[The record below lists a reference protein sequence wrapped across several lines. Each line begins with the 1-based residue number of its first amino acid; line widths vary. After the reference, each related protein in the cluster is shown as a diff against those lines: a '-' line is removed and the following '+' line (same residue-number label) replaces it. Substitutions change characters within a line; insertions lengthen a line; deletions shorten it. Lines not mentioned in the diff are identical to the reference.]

1 MTRAHTDAEQ
11 ILYRGV
17 SMARNLA
24 HHGRHDEVS
33 VVARIAVDA
42 YQDAQP
48 ATEAAA
54 ETQGAAIATDG
65 GDEEVEDA

>member
-1 MTRAHTDAEQ
+1 MSHSTTEQ

-24 HHGRHDEVS
+24 HRGRHDEAS

-42 YQDAQP
+42 YQDAQVDA
-48 ATEAAA
+48 ATPTG
-54 ETQGAAIATDG
+54 ETTTLATDG